1 MADNPFAKYAMPE
14 AAPAAEPSVDGNP
27 FGQYVTEAAPDR
39 APLRITVRPERPA
52 GVVPEAQGEGP
63 EQPPM
68 GAGPAF
74 VTGAAQGA
82 TANFGDELSGLQ
94 AAATG
99 GELSTGHP
107 MPLPMSAIVGLARLG
122 VERLTGQNDPNLSSL
137 ITGEQ
142 KKGPGTT
149 AYEQAR
155 DKWRATVE
163 QAQRQ
168 HPVAYTGGQVT
179 GAIATPIRAG
189 AMTAPM
195 RVRAARS
202 AAVGGTM
209 GALAGAGEG
218 TDAGSRATG
227 AAIGG
232 ITGGVVGAAATPV
245 AEGAAQIA
253 RLASQPVRRAFNKTF
268 RPEREAQRSVGAHVV
283 SDIRNDPAAA
293 ARLTAGELAANP
305 GTRLLDL
312 GGNSTR
318 RLADTATMLSREG
331 DTVVRNQLNERARG
345 EGNRF
350 VNWAQQTFNYPNPTQ
365 QARAIARE
373 RTAVVGPAYR
383 QAYADGDHPV
393 FSDEL
398 NRLLGSPHVVEAM
411 KDAVTKGKSIAI
423 AEGHGA
429 FNPAV
434 QVTPDG
440 RVLFNKG
447 AGGVPAYPNLQ
458 LWDYVKRSLDDQVQ
472 KLHRAGSADE
482 ARVVSAIR
490 QQMRDELDALVP
502 SYANARNAAT
512 EFFGATNALQAGQ
525 NFFGAGKRFGSWEEA
540 HAAIQQMNPLQRQLF
555 QDGYAAAFIHK
566 LNSIDDRSQ
575 VWTKIGQNENARA
588 ELRLALSPARAREL
602 EAMTRVEQIWSMGRN
617 AVTDNS
623 KTARR
628 MSDIGLGTGA
638 VGVTGAGMINQDP
651 ETLGWG
657 AFIGSLAA
665 GNRMADRRIAER
677 VGRLLMSEDPQQ
689 LQAAIRL
696 VAQNERL
703 MDAMR
708 RFGTNVGARP
718 APQQAI
724 GIAGPQAAGIG
735 RADEDRPGVPGPQ
748 QQ

>member
-1 MADNPFAKYAMPE
+1 MADNPFAKW
-14 AAPAAEPSVDGNP
+14 AEPSAPAEAPAGNP
-27 FGQYVTEAAPDR
+27 FAEFTTGTPDT
-39 APLRITVRPERPA
+39 PPTTRITVRPEQPP
-52 GVVPEAQGEGP
+52 GVVPPEQGQGP

-74 VTGAAQGA
+74 GVGAAQGV
-82 TANFGDELSGLQ
+82 TANFGDELSGLT
-94 AAATG
+94 AAG
-99 GELSTGHP
+99 GGMRVSPNPIAALAP
-107 MPLPMSAIVGLARLG
+107 PIMGLARLG
-122 VERLTGQNDPNLSSL
+122 WEKLTGQDQPQQPDPDQPP
-137 ITGEQ
+137 T
-142 KKGPGTT
+142 KGPGTA

-168 HPVAYTGGQVT
+168 HPVAYTGGQVA
-179 GAIATPIRAG
+179 GAVATPIRAG

-232 ITGGVVGAAATPV
+232 VTGSVVGAAATPI
-245 AEGAAQIA
+245 AEGAAQAA
-253 RLASQPVRRAFNKTF
+253 RYASQPVRRAFNKTF
-268 RPEREAQRSVGAHVV
+268 RPDQEAQRSVGTHVV
-283 SDIRNDPAAA
+283 ADIRNDPTAQN
-293 ARLTAGELAANP
+293 RLTAAELAANP

-318 RLADTATMLSREG
+318 RLAETATIMSREG
-331 DTVVRNQLNERARG
+331 DTVVRNTLATRKRG
-345 EGNRF
+345 EGDRF
-350 VNWAQQTFNYPNPTQ
+350 INWAQQTFNYPNPDQ

-434 QVTPDG
+434 QVTQDG

-482 ARVVSAIR
+482 ARVVSSIR
-490 QQMRDELDALVP
+490 QQLRDELDTLVP
-502 SYANARNAAT
+502 SYANARNSAT
-512 EFFGATNALQAGQ
+512 EFFGATNALEAGQ
-525 NFFGAGKRFGSWEEA
+525 NFFGSGKRFGSWEEA
-540 HAAIQQMNPLQRQLF
+540 HAAIQGMNPLQRQLF

-566 LNSIDDRSQ
+566 LNSIDDRAS

-602 EAMTRVEQIWSMGRN
+602 EAMTRIEELWSRGHD
-617 AVTDNS
+617 AVVGNS

-628 MSDIGLGTGA
+628 QYDVGTGVLA
-638 VGVTGAGMINQDP
+638 AGGTSLGAAGLWNQNP
-651 ETLGWG
+651 ETIGWG
-657 AFIGSLAA
+657 AFVGSLAA

-696 VAQNERL
+696 VAGNERL

-708 RFGTNVGARP
+708 RFGTNTGSRA
-718 APQQAI
+718 APQQTI
-724 GIAGPQAAGIG
+724 GIAGPQAAGVG
-735 RADEDRPGVPGPQ
+735 RAEEDRPGVPWPQ